1 MKKIDVWLFYSG
13 GVFEHRQENGYIRE
27 LEEKA
32 RNEYRINLE
41 VKNAHKFI
49 ISSSTKNELYYDGK
63 KVKNLPTYAIF
74 RRYDIYLAR
83 HLESMG
89 VKVLNSVTAMVD
101 ARNKMKVHQILASKN
116 ISIPHTIYISP
127 KKKLSNI
134 HYSVVCKILKNNK
147 FIMKWIYGSQGTH
160 VYLVDNEETFNEIVK
175 KYAGKVL
182 CQEYIETSYGTDI
195 RAYVVGGKYIGAA
208 IRKSETDFRSNL
220 AKGGEA
226 KYFKYNKNV
235 EHLAIEAASAIG
247 LEICGVDILIGK
259 NNKYYVC
266 EVNSVPGFKSVKAT
280 LNIDEKD
287 VFLSLIRDKINSGEV
302 HELKI

>member
-1 MKKIDVWLFYSG
+1 MKKADAWLFYSG
-13 GVFEHRQENGYIRE
+13 GVFEKRKERGYIRE

-32 RNEYRINLE
+32 MNEFGIKLE
-41 VKNAHKFI
+41 IKNAHKFI
-49 ISSSTKNELYYDGK
+49 MYSGNKNELYYEGK
-63 KVKNLPTYAIF
+63 KVKNLPKFAIF

-83 HLESMG
+83 HLESLG
-89 VKVLNSVTAMVD
+89 VSVFNNVQAMID

-116 ISIPHTIYISP
+116 ICIPQTIYISP

-134 HYSVVCKILKNNK
+134 NYEAVCKVLKNNK

-160 VYLVDNEETFNEIVK
+160 VFLVDNKEEFDKIIH

-182 CQEYIETSYGTDI
+182 CQEYIENSYGTDI
-195 RAYVVGGKYIGAA
+195 RAYIIGGKYIGAA

-226 KYFKYNKNV
+226 KYFKYNKRI
-235 EHLAIEAASAIG
+235 EKIAIEAANAIG

-259 NNKYYVC
+259 NNKYYIC
-266 EVNSVPGFKSVKAT
+266 EVNSVPGFKSVKST
-280 LNIDEKD
+280 LDIDEKT
-287 VFLSLIRDKINSGEV
+287 VFLNLIRDKMNAGE
-302 HELKI
+302 ECGLKI